1 MAFFRKKYDPA
12 MIREMYIDDMERK
25 AKKEAEQ
32 KAKLEA
38 KKLAALEAEKQV
50 EIEAKKKQEKP
61 ETNTEKEQEPAV
73 VEEKVVVKT
82 EIVEN
87 NGVQQEQ
94 LDDSKTEHVE
104 EIAKI
109 SGNKEIDEKKS
120 SEDVVDEFE
129 DGDDEYELEEEEH
142 EDTIDEFEDEFVD
155 EDVAEFDNDDVKEWQ
170 FFPEEKSEQQEIYEE
185 INGYISNK
193 YSDQS
198 IKKVKITECDI
209 QEKDDGK
216 KYEKYSVTVSPDVK
230 ENAEN
235 SDDFHFI
242 YEKITARKKEGKT
255 VKKEK
260 TTVTRK
266 FTVVEGDKQ
275 IKDLAT
281 FEVKKDYELEK

>member
-61 ETNTEKEQEPAV
+61 ETNT
-73 VEEKVVVKT
+73 
-82 EIVEN
+82 
-87 NGVQQEQ
+87 GVQQEQ